1 MEKLEEIGEEA
12 IHCLFTYA
20 GDGLFEVEQKKK
32 KKKEKKK
39 QKKKETE
46 KTVCCGLEEKD
57 M

>member
-32 KKKEKKK
+32 KEKKKEK
-39 QKKKETE
+39 E

>member
-32 KKKEKKK
+32 KKNKKKKKKKK
-39 QKKKETE
+39 QYVVDLRKRTCRCKK
-46 KTVCCGLEEKD
+46 
-57 M
+57 

>member
-32 KKKEKKK
+32 KKEKKK
-39 QKKKETE
+39 EKE

>member
-20 GDGLFEVEQKKK
+20 GDGLFEVEQ
-32 KKKEKKK
+32 EK
-39 QKKKETE
+39 E

>member
-39 QKKKETE
+39 KKKKQYVVDLRKRTCRC
-46 KTVCCGLEEKD
+46 KK
-57 M
+57 

>member
-39 QKKKETE
+39 EKE

>member
-32 KKKEKKK
+32 KKKRNKKRK
-39 QKKKETE
+39 RKNSMLWT
-46 KTVCCGLEEKD
+46 
-57 M
+57 

>member
-32 KKKEKKK
+32 KKKRKKK
-39 QKKKETE
+39 RKRKNSMLWT
-46 KTVCCGLEEKD
+46 
-57 M
+57 

>member
-12 IHCLFTYA
+12 IHCIFTYA
-20 GDGLFEVEQKKK
+20 GVGLFYLDQKKK

-39 QKKKETE
+39 EKE